1 MYREFYSLSKSP
13 FSKEIK
19 TSEAFSSSTFTELS
33 LRLDYLKKARGI
45 GLVTGDAGAGKT
57 LTLRTFCENLNPSL
71 YKVIYFPLST
81 LAVNDFYRGLCMA
94 LGEEPKF
101 RKVDLFYQIQKA
113 IVASYKERRITP
125 VFILDEMQMA
135 RDTFILDLSIL
146 FNFNMDSENPFILVL
161 SGLPYLLNKLMLNQH
176 RPLNQRI
183 VMRYKLEPMNIQE
196 VSCYVRH
203 NMNIAGAKH
212 EVFSEKALNA
222 IAAVSKGWPRL
233 VNLVAMNCLLYG
245 YQAKKEEIDEEVV
258 RIAAEESGL

>member
-1 MYREFYSLSKSP
+1 MYREFYSLSKAP

-19 TSEAFSSSTFTELS
+19 ATEAFSSSTFTELS
-33 LRLDYLKKARGI
+33 LRLDYLKKSRGI

-57 LTLRTFCENLNPSL
+57 LTIRVFSESLNPSL

-81 LAVNDFYRGLCMA
+81 LTVSDFYRGLCMA
-94 LGEEPKF
+94 LGEEPLF

-113 IVASYKERRITP
+113 VIASYKERKITP
-125 VFILDEMQMA
+125 VFILDELQMA
-135 RDTFILDLSIL
+135 RDAFILDLSIL
-146 FNFNMDSENPFILVL
+146 FNFSMDSENPFILVL
-161 SGLPYLLNKLMLNQH
+161 SGLPYLLNKLALNQH

-183 VMRYKLEPMNIQE
+183 VMRYKLEPMNIAE
-196 VSCYVRH
+196 VASYIQH
-203 NMNIAGAKH
+203 HMNIAGAKH
-212 EVFSEKALNA
+212 DIFSEKALNA

-245 YQAKKEEIDEEVV
+245 YQAKKELVDEDVV

>member
-1 MYREFYSLSKSP
+1 MYREFYSLLKAP

-19 TSEAFSSSTFTELS
+19 TPEVFSSAAFTELS
-33 LRLDYLKKARGI
+33 LRLEYLKKARGI

-57 LTLRTFCENLNPSL
+57 LTIRTFCESLNPSL

-81 LAVNDFYRGLCMA
+81 LTVSDFYRGLRMA
-94 LGEEPKF
+94 LGEEPRF
-101 RKVDLFYQIQKA
+101 RKVDLFYQIQKS
-113 IVASYKERRITP
+113 IIASYKERKITP
-125 VFILDEMQMA
+125 VFILDELQMA
-135 RDTFILDLSIL
+135 RDAFILDLSIL
-146 FNFNMDSENPFILVL
+146 FNFSMDSENPFILAL
-161 SGLPYLLNKLMLNQH
+161 SGLPYLLNKLLLNQH

-196 VSCYVRH
+196 VSGYIRH
-203 NMNIAGAKH
+203 HMSIAGAKH
-212 EVFSEKALNA
+212 EIFNEKALNA

-245 YQAKKEEIDEEVV
+245 YQAKKELIDEEVV